1 MQVAYVGILQD
12 ILDIDCYPCL
22 PFKQLG
28 LSGIAA
34 CKCLILQTVRLDWC
48 WGDKLQYVH
57 LGLMFSSHSRV
68 VHVGIFN
75 TWTHLRVIH
84 ILHSVFLK
92 KKSLCSVTV
101 VCKLSLQ
108 PHVTILLKWRSADF
122 SDDVCFWSKP
132 ATTWMLLLEMLVGIN
147 SGEQNNRE
155 VSLSFKWVDKYG
167 QRSRR

>member
-48 WGDKLQYVH
+48 WGDKLQYMH

-92 KKSLCSVTV
+92 KKISLLCYRG
-101 VCKLSLQ
+101 LQ
-108 PHVTILLKWRSADF
+108 VESSA
-122 SDDVCFWSKP
+122 SCHHPV
-132 ATTWMLLLEMLVGIN
+132 EMEKCRLFRWCLFLIKTSHHLN
-147 SGEQNNRE
+147 ALAWNACRNQ
-155 VSLSFKWVDKYG
+155 
-167 QRSRR
+167 QRGAK

>member
-75 TWTHLRVIH
+75 TWTRLRVIH

-92 KKSLCSVTV
+92 KKNLSALLPWFASWVFSLMSPSCWNGEVQTFQMMSVSDQNQPPPECS
-101 VCKLSLQ
+101 C
-108 PHVTILLKWRSADF
+108 LK
-122 SDDVCFWSKP
+122 C
-132 ATTWMLLLEMLVGIN
+132 L
-147 SGEQNNRE
+147 
-155 VSLSFKWVDKYG
+155 
-167 QRSRR
+167 